1 MSHQLI
7 SRSPDLTRLRNEGY
21 EVEVRGNLLLVHS
34 VPYVTP
40 QKQIALGVLVS
51 ELSLNGDVTI
61 RPNTHIVHFA
71 GQHPCS
77 KDGAQIAQIAY
88 VSLPQQ
94 LLPGLVIQ
102 HSFSN
107 KPAAGYSDY
116 YEKMTRYIDIVS
128 SPARSMNPTVDAR
141 TFKPIE
147 SNSVDSVFRYVDTA
161 SSRAGISMIATK
173 PNGMRVAIVG
183 LGGTGSYILDF
194 VAKTGVK
201 EIHLFDDDRF
211 HQHNAFR
218 CPGAASLE
226 QLQRQLG
233 KVEYLSEVYAKL
245 RSGVVPHAARIDE
258 NNVHLLNTFDFVFVC
273 VDKGSVRRVVLQ
285 ALADRQIPFVDVGMG
300 VEVTADQKLLAVCR
314 TTAGS
319 SGRTAHLGSR
329 VPLTD
334 GGGDAAYTQNIQI
347 VELNAVNAAF
357 AVIKWKK
364 MIGIYDDVDEE
375 HHSTYSTNFQLLTSE
390 ERLA

>member
-21 EVEVRGNLLLVHS
+21 EVEVRGNLLLIHS

-40 QKQIALGVLVS
+40 QKLIAFGVLVS
-51 ELSLNGDVTI
+51 ELSLNGNVTI

-77 KDGAQIAQIAY
+77 KDGLQISQIAY
-88 VSLPQQ
+88 TSQPQQ
-94 LLPGLVIQ
+94 LLPGLTIQ

-107 KPAAGYSDY
+107 KPPGGYSDY

-128 SPARSMNPTVDAR
+128 SPAKSLNPAVDAR

-147 SNSVDSVFRYVDTA
+147 SSGVDSVFRYVDTA
-161 SSRAGISMIATK
+161 SSRAGISMIAAK

-183 LGGTGSYILDF
+183 LGGSGSYILDF

-201 EIHLFDDDRF
+201 EIHLFDDDHF

-226 QLQRQLG
+226 DLQRQLR
-233 KVEYLSEVYAKL
+233 KVEYLSEVYSKL
-245 RSGVVPHAARIDE
+245 RTGVIPHAVRMDE
-258 NNVHLLNTFDFVFVC
+258 GNVHLLHAFDFVFLC
-273 VDKGSVRRVVLQ
+273 VDKGSVRKVVLE
-285 ALADRQIPFVDVGMG
+285 ALAGRQVPFVDVGMG
-300 VEVTADQKLLAVCR
+300 VEVTADQKLFAVCR

-319 SGRTAHLGSR
+319 SGRTSHIPAR
-329 VPLTD
+329 IPLAD
-334 GGGDAAYTQNIQI
+334 GDGDAAYTQNIQI
-347 VELNAVNAAF
+347 AELNAVNAAF

-364 MIGIYDDVDEE
+364 MIGIYDDVDQE

-390 ERLA
+390 EKVA

>member
-7 SRSPDLTRLRNEGY
+7 SRSPDLTRLRDEGY

-40 QKQIALGVLVS
+40 QRQIALGILMS
-51 ELSLNGDVTI
+51 ELSLNGNVTI

-71 GQHPCS
+71 GQHPS
-77 KDGAQIAQIAY
+77 TKDGVQIVQIAY
-88 VSLPQQ
+88 TSQAQQ
-94 LLPGLVIQ
+94 LLPSLFIQ

-107 KPAAGYSDY
+107 KPAGGYSNY

-128 SPARSMNPTVDAR
+128 SPAKSMNPAVDAR
-141 TFKPIE
+141 TFKPIGATNVE
-147 SNSVDSVFRYVDTA
+147 SVFHYVDTA
-161 SSRAGISMIATK
+161 SSRAGISMIAAR
-173 PNGMRVAIVG
+173 PSAMRVAIVG
-183 LGGTGSYILDF
+183 LGGSGSYILDF

-201 EIHLFDDDRF
+201 EIHLFDDDLF

-218 CPGAASLE
+218 CPGAASMSDLE
-226 QLQRQLG
+226 RQLC
-233 KVEYLSEVYAKL
+233 KVDYLTEIYSKL
-245 RSGVVPHAARIDE
+245 RSGVVPHPVRMDE
-258 NNVHLLNTFDFVFVC
+258 SSVHLLHEFDFVFVC
-273 VDKGSVRRVVLQ
+273 VDKGSARKVVLG
-285 ALADRQIPFVDVGMG
+285 ALAARQVSFVDVGMG
-300 VEVTADQKLLAVCR
+300 VEVTANQKLFAVCR

-319 SGRTAHLGSR
+319 NGRTGHVAAR

-334 GGGDAAYTQNIQI
+334 MEGDAAYNQNIQI
-347 VELNAVNAAF
+347 AELNAINAAF

-364 MIGIYDDVDEE
+364 MIGIYDDVDQE